1 MNILPDNI
9 IDIIYKYKHNL
20 EYTNVMSELIQ
31 HKIHCKYN
39 VTIEM
44 LKYMFYV
51 NQDGFKIACLDVT
64 SINVFAYEL
73 LNEIKTKNDFNLIL
87 ILFNY
92 FIFYY
97 FLITNI

>member
-1 MNILPDNI
+1 MNNLNDNVL
-9 IDIIYKYKHNL
+9 DIIHKYKHQL
-20 EYTNVMSELIQ
+20 EFKDVMYELIK

-64 SINVFAYEL
+64 SINVFAYEI
-73 LNEIKTKNDFNLIL
+73 LNEIKNKK
-87 ILFNY
+87 
-92 FIFYY
+92 
-97 FLITNI
+97 

>member
-20 EYTNVMSELIQ
+20 EYTNVMNELIQ
-31 HKIHCKYN
+31 HKIHCKFN

-51 NQDGFKIACLDVT
+51 NQDGFKIACIDVS
-64 SINVFAYEL
+64 SINVFAYEI
-73 LNEIKTKNDFNLIL
+73 LNEIKNNKC
-87 ILFNY
+87 
-92 FIFYY
+92 
-97 FLITNI
+97 FLIYF

>member
-20 EYTNVMSELIQ
+20 EYTNVMNELIQ
-31 HKIHCKYN
+31 HKIHCKFN

-51 NQDGFKIACLDVT
+51 NQDGFKIACIDVS
-64 SINVFAYEL
+64 SINVFAYEI
-73 LNEIKTKNDFNLIL
+73 LNEIKNNK
-87 ILFNY
+87 
-92 FIFYY
+92 
-97 FLITNI
+97 

>member
-1 MNILPDNI
+1 MNNLPDNI
-9 IDIIYKYKHNL
+9 IDIICKYKHNL

-64 SINVFAYEL
+64 SINVFAYEF
-73 LNEIKTKNDFNLIL
+73 LNEIQTKNDFNLFSIVCNHLNLFIL
-87 ILFNY
+87 S
-92 FIFYY
+92 
-97 FLITNI
+97 NI

>member
-20 EYTNVMSELIQ
+20 EYTNVMNELIQ

-51 NQDGFKIACLDVT
+51 NIDGFKIACIDVS
-64 SINVFAYEL
+64 SISVFAYEIL
-73 LNEIKTKNDFNLIL
+73 SEIKNKK
-87 ILFNY
+87 
-92 FIFYY
+92 
-97 FLITNI
+97 

>member
-51 NQDGFKIACLDVT
+51 NQDGFKIACIDVS
-64 SINVFAYEL
+64 SINVFAYEI
-73 LNEIKTKNDFNLIL
+73 LNEIKNNK
-87 ILFNY
+87 
-92 FIFYY
+92 
-97 FLITNI
+97 

>member
-73 LNEIKTKNDFNLIL
+73 LNEIKNKK
-87 ILFNY
+87 
-92 FIFYY
+92 
-97 FLITNI
+97 